1 MFQRVL
7 LTIGVNEKVSIDTG
21 SHCRSTCTVPEDVCL
36 KEKLTHVL
44 PPFQVTSADQHA
56 LVSVDLG
63 HCSQRKLKSR
73 QSVLEAVSDRAKS
86 RCSGDRFSPQELEE
100 GEKMREHC

>member
-36 KEKLTHVL
+36 KEKIDACAAALSGYKCR
-44 PPFQVTSADQHA
+44 SARVGFRGPRA
-56 LVSVDLG
+56 L
-63 HCSQRKLKSR
+63 
-73 QSVLEAVSDRAKS
+73 
-86 RCSGDRFSPQELEE
+86 FS
-100 GEKMREHC
+100 EKTEIPAISA